1 MEYLDYAQHYFDK
14 DMAISFFLV
23 SLAGLVIVMGIIFI
37 TARIWQE
44 IDPEEIPEEDP
55 EEIED
60 SEENPG
66 WVSRHVSEIKTVG
79 DDLESDEDDIYDEAD
94 DFYDEEDSEVKTNRR
109 NLACINRS
117 ISRVS
122 ESDIGMEDGEER
134 HRETIGRRVGRTN
147 ERIRYLNIDES
158 QNLNRDR
165 SGRDGVSS
173 SRNSNAEISQ
183 RVSRSRNMDQGGR
196 SVSRSRGRNISR
208 SRGMNQ
214 SRRLL
219 RRRTPD
225 FRYRRPLEF
234 IESFY
239 ELVFA
244 STSILLLLSLYYIIG
259 DRINVDSIN
268 AMWNDYKDWLLL
280 LFLILS
286 MLLNR
291 ILDRILVPMRH
302 IDAKQRASMRLV
314 SSIYVVFILLYIRFI
329 YESYN
334 YESLIIYFVML
345 VVGRLFYFDVTWE
358 GFKSDIT
365 GIVKNFPFVILM
377 GAYTAGVT
385 WYGFHS
391 GFLLKANGVL
401 VSTLIAH
408 LFMDVC
414 IVLFDKSRLW
424 KLFLR

>member
-1 MEYLDYAQHYFDK
+1 MEYLDYAHHYFDK

-44 IDPEEIPEEDP
+44 IDPEEIQEEDP
-55 EEIED
+55 EEMDD
-60 SEENPG
+60 SEGNPRR
-66 WVSRHVSEIKTVG
+66 VSRHVSEINTVSDELG
-79 DDLESDEDDIYDEAD
+79 SDEDDIYDESDDFYEEDDSD
-94 DFYDEEDSEVKTNRR
+94 DFYDEDDSEVKTNRR

-147 ERIRYLNIDES
+147 ERIRDLNIDDS
-158 QNLNRDR
+158 QSLNRGR
-165 SGRDGVSS
+165 SERDGVSS
-173 SRNSNAEISQ
+173 G
-183 RVSRSRNMDQGGR
+183 RSRNMDQGSR

-208 SRGMNQ
+208 SRGTNQ
-214 SRRLL
+214 SRRFF

-358 GFKSDIT
+358 GFKNDIT

>member
-1 MEYLDYAQHYFDK
+1 MEYLNYAQHYFDK
-14 DMAISFFLV
+14 NMAISFFLV
-23 SLAGLVIVMGIIFI
+23 SLAGLVLVMGIIFI

-55 EEIED
+55 EEIDD
-60 SEENPG
+60 SEGNPRR
-66 WVSRHVSEIKTVG
+66 VSRHVSEIKTVG
-79 DDLESDEDDIYDEAD
+79 DDLESDEDDIYDESD
-94 DFYDEEDSEVKTNRR
+94 DFYEEEDSEVKTNRR

-147 ERIRYLNIDES
+147 ERIRDLNIDDS
-158 QNLNRDR
+158 QSLNRGR
-165 SGRDGVSS
+165 SERAGVSS
-173 SRNSNAEISQ
+173 G
-183 RVSRSRNMDQGGR
+183 RSRNMDQGSR

-280 LFLILS
+280 LFLLLS

>member
-23 SLAGLVIVMGIIFI
+23 SLAGLVIVMGIIFM

-44 IDPEEIPEEDP
+44 IDPEEIPEEDQ
-55 EEIED
+55 EELDDPDEI
-60 SEENPG
+60 SEGNLRR
-66 WVSRHVSEIKTVG
+66 VSRHVSERNTIG
-79 DDLESDEDDIYDEAD
+79 DDLESDEDDIYDDSD
-94 DFYDEEDSEVKTNRR
+94 DFYDEDDSEVKTNRR

-117 ISRVS
+117 ISSVS

-147 ERIRYLNIDES
+147 ERIRDLNIDENQS
-158 QNLNRDR
+158 SNRGR
-165 SGRDGVSS
+165 IERDGVSS
-173 SRNSNAEISQ
+173 G
-183 RVSRSRNMDQGGR
+183 RSRNMDQGSRSAGR
-196 SVSRSRGRNISR
+196 SRSRNISR
-208 SRGMNQ
+208 SRGTNQ
-214 SRRLL
+214 SRRFL

-280 LFLILS
+280 LFLLLS

>member
-1 MEYLDYAQHYFDK
+1 MEYLNYAQHYFDK

-23 SLAGLVIVMGIIFI
+23 SLAGLVIVMGIIFM

-44 IDPEEIPEEDP
+44 IDPEEIPEEDQ
-55 EEIED
+55 EELDDPDEI
-60 SEENPG
+60 SEGNLRR
-66 WVSRHVSEIKTVG
+66 VSRHVSERNTIG
-79 DDLESDEDDIYDEAD
+79 DDLESDEDDIYDDSD

-147 ERIRYLNIDES
+147 ERIRDLNIDDS
-158 QNLNRDR
+158 QSLNRGR
-165 SGRDGVSS
+165 SERDGVSS
-173 SRNSNAEISQ
+173 G
-183 RVSRSRNMDQGGR
+183 RSRNMDQGGR

-214 SRRLL
+214 SRRLP

-280 LFLILS
+280 LFLLLS

-414 IVLFDKSRLW
+414 IVLFDKSRIW

>member
-44 IDPEEIPEEDP
+44 IDPEEIPEEDQEEDP

-60 SEENPG
+60 SEEIYDPEENPG

-94 DFYDEEDSEVKTNRR
+94 DFYEEEDSEVKTNRR

-122 ESDIGMEDGEER
+122 KSDIGMEDGEER

-147 ERIRYLNIDES
+147 ERIRDLNIDDS
-158 QNLNRDR
+158 QSLNRGR
-165 SGRDGVSS
+165 SERDGVSS
-173 SRNSNAEISQ
+173 G
-183 RVSRSRNMDQGGR
+183 RSRNMDQGSR
-196 SVSRSRGRNISR
+196 SIGRSRGRNISR
-208 SRGMNQ
+208 SRGINQ
-214 SRRLL
+214 SRRFL
-219 RRRTPD
+219 RRRTTD

-414 IVLFDKSRLW
+414 IVLFDKSRIW